1 MRVYKSR
8 ITLNDKELKMQKGD
22 VDIDNS
28 GLNSMKYKIH
38 SIDTIYNRHKLI
50 NVRFNES

>member
-1 MRVYKSR
+1 MYPTYKTPTIVKS
-8 ITLNDKELKMQKGD
+8 KGD